1 MTKDE
6 AIKRILW
13 AIAELQ
19 DYSASQGPMER
30 TSADEAITMLEEVV
44 EAIQKR
50 QLEYAP
56 FAA

>member
-1 MTKDE
+1 MKKEE
-6 AIKRILW
+6 AIKRILV

-19 DYSASQGPMER
+19 DYSTSQDPLER
-30 TSADEAITMLEEVV
+30 TSADEAITMLEEVI

-50 QLEYAP
+50 KLAYTS